1 MEQRARIQEFSEILS
16 LTNGRASLL
25 GDSPLEA
32 TLGVRA
38 DSHQKRCARQIPFV
52 GLKGGGCSYSEC
64 KWVEY

>member
-1 MEQRARIQEFSEILS
+1 MLS